1 MPLLDAALAF
11 AITMLAVATVVT
23 KIVELLPK
31 LFLNRAAEFDRMLRD
46 FGDNELKKIVERVSG
61 TSPGVAKAV
70 SDNAIQTIKTEVDGT
85 HLSNSDLIDGLKQ
98 TALGK
103 QLLAAPDASEI
114 FDEISRRYA
123 AVEQQFS
130 EVFRKDARKVAMG
143 VAFVLAV
150 AFNIDSINILG
161 SYISNPSLS
170 AATAAR
176 SDSAMA
182 DYTANLSKLKDENK
196 NEELL
201 KQFVESQKELQT
213 ELDRLN
219 SGVFPFGWSYFPYGP
234 NPPKPWSRT
243 DPGFQTDPWWKAWR
257 VWGGWAIGVCF
268 TAALAGLGA
277 PFWFDVV
284 RNITQLVQAGSTSAP
299 APAAASP
306 AAAAPTPVAPTPV
319 APTVVAPTPVAPT
332 TNAPPAAG
340 E

>member
-11 AITMLAVATVVT
+11 AITMLAVAAVVT

-31 LFLNRAAEFDRMLRD
+31 LFLNRAAEFDRMLRE

-61 TSPGVAKAV
+61 KSRVVAKEE
-70 SDNAIQTIKTEVDGT
+70 SDQAIHTIKTEVDGT
-85 HLSNSDLIDGLKQ
+85 HLSNSDLIDCLKQ
-98 TALGK
+98 TALGE

-130 EVFRKDARKVAMG
+130 EIFRNDARKVAMG
-143 VAFVLAV
+143 VAFVLAL

-170 AATAAR
+170 AAVAAR
-176 SDSAMA
+176 SDNAMA
-182 DYTANLSKLKDENK
+182 DYNANLSKLKDENK

-201 KQFVESQKELQT
+201 QQFVESQQELQK

-243 DPGFQTDPWWKAWR
+243 DPSFHVGPWWKAWK

-284 RNITQLVQAGSTSAP
+284 RNITQLVRAGSTSAP
-299 APAAASP
+299 APAAA
-306 AAAAPTPVAPTPV
+306 APTPVAPIVVAPIAVAPTSV
-319 APTVVAPTPVAPT
+319 APTVAAPT
-332 TNAPPAAG
+332 TTAAPAAG